1 MSTESPKRAWP
12 AWEQYEFPEARWCV
26 LLVQAYRRTFAWRQV
41 PFQLSASE
49 VAEEMG
55 EAPTPPV
62 IDPEPKDP
70 YSEEWLRWQA
80 VNAPRQAAWERDYQ
94 AWETRRLQA
103 AQSWDLTPVPE
114 WEPVSTVPPHLRD
127 YLPVER
133 FERAVSR
140 QQSFVPQ
147 VESKWVQRWNPK
159 HQRFENFE
167 ERSSRRV
174 ARTEEREGLRSLGSR
189 RVSVPE
195 TLIVVVPSVDL
206 LDFLSQS
213 DRGALVL
220 VRVRLNHDST
230 KPEGEEIECRPLP
243 GSELV
248 LNAPGLDIV
257 ASSMVNDPLAFP
269 LGDLDGLKLPSTQA
283 EYDRIL
289 GEGEEAV
296 VPRVDAD
303 GKPDGTCGISLVPR
317 EWHRLAALNIAW
329 LEAQSRMS
337 DGPFWRPVLQPR
349 ESAGPS
355 LEGAGLDGTGAS
367 LG

>member
-1 MSTESPKRAWP
+1 MSIESPNRAWP
-12 AWEQYEFPEARWCV
+12 AWEKYEFPEARWCL

-49 VAEEMG
+49 VAEEMD
-55 EAPTPPV
+55 EEPTRPL
-62 IDPEPKDP
+62 IAPEPP
-70 YSEEWLRWQA
+70 NPGSEAWLTWQA
-80 VNAPRQAAWERDYQ
+80 VSAPILAAWERECQ
-94 AWETRRLQA
+94 AWNARRLQVS
-103 AQSWDLTPVPE
+103 QSWDLTPVPE

-133 FERAVSR
+133 FERAIHR

-147 VESKWVQRWNPK
+147 VESKWVRRWNPSR
-159 HQRFENFE
+159 QRFDSLE
-167 ERSSRRV
+167 ERSSRQV
-174 ARTEEREGLRSLGSR
+174 SRTEEREGVRSLGSR
-189 RVSVPE
+189 MVSVPE
-195 TLIVVVPSVDL
+195 TLIVLVPSVDL

-220 VRVRLNHDST
+220 VRVKLDFDST
-230 KPEGEEIECRPLP
+230 RPEGEEIRSRPLP

-257 ASSMVNDPLAFP
+257 ASAMVNDPLAFP
-269 LGDLDGLKLPSTQA
+269 LRDLDGLKLPSTQKD
-283 EYDRIL
+283 YDKIL
-289 GEGEEAV
+289 GAGEEAEV
-296 VPRVDAD
+296 SKVDAD
-303 GKPDGTCGISLVPR
+303 GNPDGTCGISLVPR

-329 LEAQSRMS
+329 RDAQSRMS

-349 ESAGPS
+349 ESEGPS
-355 LEGAGLDGTGAS
+355 LDGTGAS

>member
-1 MSTESPKRAWP
+1 MNTESPNRAWP
-12 AWEQYEFPEARWCV
+12 AWEKYEFPEARWCL

-49 VAEEMG
+49 VAEEMD
-55 EAPTPPV
+55 EEPTRPL
-62 IDPEPKDP
+62 IAPEPSNP
-70 YSEEWLRWQA
+70 GSEAWLTWQA
-80 VNAPRQAAWERDYQ
+80 VNAPILAAWEREVQ
-94 AWETRRLQA
+94 AWNARRLQVS
-103 AQSWDLTPVPE
+103 QSWDLTPVPE

-133 FERAVSR
+133 FERAIHR

-147 VESKWVQRWNPK
+147 VESKWVQRWNPAR
-159 HQRFENFE
+159 QRFENFE
-167 ERSSRRV
+167 ERSSRH
-174 ARTEEREGLRSLGSR
+174 ASRTEERESLRSLGSR
-189 RVSVPE
+189 MVSVPE
-195 TLIVVVPSVDL
+195 TLIVLVPSVDL

-220 VRVRLNHDST
+220 VRVKLDFDST
-230 KPEGEEIECRPLP
+230 RPEGEEIRARPLP

-257 ASSMVNDPLAFP
+257 ASAMVNDPLAFP
-269 LGDLDGLKLPSTQA
+269 LRDLDGLKLPSTQA
-283 EYDRIL
+283 DYDKIL
-289 GEGEEAV
+289 GAGEEAEV
-296 VPRVDAD
+296 FRVGEEEKKGGGCA
-303 GKPDGTCGISLVPR
+303 ILLVPR

-329 LEAQSRMS
+329 RDAQSRMS

-349 ESAGPS
+349 ESEGPS
-355 LEGAGLDGTGAS
+355 LDGTGAS